1 MSSNSSERSR
11 HSSHTRWCLIY
22 VKKER
27 QSLKAIRNLNLLT
40 SALQCGIMDRNNTKT
55 VAVESSQGYKMLTR
69 YEAEI
74 LRAAIPDVLGEDRGL
89 PPVDADRIV
98 RWIDTQYLAKSTF
111 EFRLLYRFLILALQF
126 LFPLL
131 FGSEYKI
138 FLQLSPEEKQR
149 LFNKWAQSRLY
160 LLRNSFTIFRL
171 AICFAYYGQDEVSRA
186 IGYDAE
192 AKLEE
197 ASKRQVVRD

>member
-1 MSSNSSERSR
+1 MTGEGVIASEA
-11 HSSHTRWCLIY
+11 W
-22 VKKER
+22 
-27 QSLKAIRNLNLLT
+27 QSQKPNLLT

-55 VAVESSQGYKMLTR
+55 VAVESSQEYKVLTR

-89 PPVDADRIV
+89 PPVDAERIV

-126 LFPLL
+126 LFPFL

-171 AICFAYYGQDEVSRA
+171 AICFAYYGQDEVSKA

>member
-1 MSSNSSERSR
+1 MSLRAEGM
-11 HSSHTRWCLIY
+11 
-22 VKKER
+22 
-27 QSLKAIRNLNLLT
+27 AIRNLNLLT
-40 SALQCGIMDRNNTKT
+40 PVLRCAIMERNNTKT
-55 VAVESSQGYKMLTR
+55 VAVESSQRYKVLTR

-89 PPVDADRIV
+89 PPVDAERIV
-98 RWIDTQYLAKSTF
+98 RWIDTQYLAKSTSA
-111 EFRLLYRFLILALQF
+111 FRLLYRFLILALQF
-126 LFPLL
+126 LFPFL

-138 FLQLSPEEKQR
+138 FLQISPEEKQR
-149 LFNKWAQSRLY
+149 MFNKWAQSRLY

-171 AICFAYYGQDEVSRA
+171 AICFAYYGQDEVSKA
-186 IGYDAE
+186 IGYDVE

>member
-1 MSSNSSERSR
+1 VLLQAEG
-11 HSSHTRWCLIY
+11 
-22 VKKER
+22 V
-27 QSLKAIRNLNLLT
+27 AIRNLNLLT

-55 VAVESSQGYKMLTR
+55 VTVKSPERYKVLTR

-89 PPVDADRIV
+89 PPVDAERIV

-111 EFRLLYRFLILALQF
+111 GFRLLYRFLILALQF
-126 LFPLL
+126 LFPFL